1 MEPHGQCL
9 TTSYLKH
16 HVWIIELDDDP
27 DNDPVEHDRY
37 DDREDWDVDYLS
49 DETPDY
55 SRDQLGDN
63 WQ

>member
-1 MEPHGQCL
+1 MEPHGQCP

-49 DETPDY
+49 DETP
-55 SRDQLGDN
+55 
-63 WQ
+63 